1 MYLRE
6 KWLAEETE
14 ATYPPAAPH
23 SSVLPRADEQVTDGT
38 RATYMTSM
46 DKLTQQVTNRENKTR

>member
-14 ATYPPAAPH
+14 ATYPPAPH
-23 SSVLPRADEQVTDGT
+23 SSVLVRADEQVTDGT